1 MYLLDACLNLSS
13 VYCQYVNGR
22 AARVKIDRDS
32 VVVDLGYSNSQI
44 SLVRWFSTTWALLM
58 KMKRLLE
65 YKGDFVVFL

>member
-13 VYCQYVNGR
+13 VYCQYVNER